1 MAHALA
7 AISKFVTAIAPSAGG
22 AGTMTAIAVDCAGFD
37 RACYELNLGVA
48 TATAVIDMKITE
60 CATSGGSYDD
70 ITGAALVQVTKAAGD
85 SKVEC
90 IDVKV
95 NPAKPFQKAVV
106 VTTNAAF
113 PNSVTA
119 HLYQGSGYRPVTV
132 TPQVVIV

>member
-1 MAHALA
+1 
-7 AISKFVTAIAPSAGG
+7 
-22 AGTMTAIAVDCAGFD
+22 MTAIAVDCAGFD

-48 TATAVIDMKITE
+48 TASGLIDMKIQDCDTV
-60 CATSGGSYDD
+60 GGSYTD

-90 IDVKV
+90 IDVKI
-95 NPAKPFQKAVV
+95 NPARPFQKAVV
-106 VTTNAAF
+106 VVGTAAF